1 MQRREEFR
9 RERVQW
15 VVCLT
20 ALAEVVGQLPALY
33 RIVEAGQDD
42 VRVEL
47 HMKSSAWEILQLRS
61 ADPDHVAVTL
71 SRHLDNL
78 PGSMFK
84 AWLTDGIAAL
94 EADLQWAASRP
105 CSEQASELLA
115 ALVRIRGTMLHGN
128 PY

>member
-1 MQRREEFR
+1 MQRPEEFR
-9 RERVQW
+9 REQVQW

-20 ALAEVVGQLPALY
+20 ALAELVGQLPALY

-71 SRHLDNL
+71 SRHLNNSS
-78 PGSMFK
+78 GSMFE
-84 AWLTDGIAAL
+84 AWLTDGIEAL
-94 EADLQWAASRP
+94 KADLQWAASRP